1 MQMSKIAKAQLL
13 KHQMQ
18 YFENAR
24 IEHDLHT
31 VWCIDEVTD
40 ITAKA
45 AIKLEGKTVVYETIH
60 PDAQSEDL
68 LSDLV
73 SGGNLTTVTYTETV
87 KGDTWLSL
95 WKAANQLI
103 LKSGTH
109 HSYIE
114 DFTMNDDGE
123 LELTTG
129 S

>member
-1 MQMSKIAKAQLL
+1 MTDQI
-13 KHQMQ
+13 Q

-31 VWCIDEVTD
+31 VWSIDEVTD
-40 ITAKA
+40 ITANA
-45 AIKLEGKTVVYETIH
+45 AIKVEGKTVVYETIRS
-60 PDAQSEDL
+60 DATTEEL
-68 LSDLV
+68 LSDLA

-87 KGDTWLSL
+87 KGNTWLSL

-114 DFTMNDDGE
+114 DFTMNDNGE